1 MDSLQR
7 QDIPNRP
14 EAAFRLAG
22 VPDRSNYAASLMA
35 ICSAQGIISAEQSR
49 KILNELFE
57 DFAEIAAQYTLRRI

>member
-22 VPDRSNYAASLMA
+22 VPDRSNYATSLMA

-49 KILNELFE
+49 KILNEL
-57 DFAEIAAQYTLRRI
+57 L